1 MAMPARARACRRPG
15 CTPLT
20 DTPCESDANPCTND
34 VCQNGVCHHPSPCDG
49 TNDPPCRAGTCD
61 PQQGCVFDDLPDGTN
76 CAANGC
82 TMHVCE
88 AGQCVTE
95 CDDSDPCTSDSCG
108 TSFCLNEEQ
117 PDFCPCTS
125 GGNPLPAGTRCVD
138 GNQCTHPDACNG
150 GGLCVGGPTED
161 DGNPCTVE
169 LDQGGICGH
178 LDGFVCPINC
188 SGVADGTLC
197 SDLNACTTG
206 ICQGQTC
213 VSTPITCDEPSCG
226 GTETCQ
232 PFTGCQQVT
241 FGDACEDDGNPCT
254 EGRCD
259 PELGCVQ
266 DPLTGTPCGS
276 DADVCTTD
284 VCNAGT
290 CTHPPV
296 ACDDHV
302 SCTVDACGDPAGCTH
317 APDDAACDDG
327 DPCTDDAC
335 DATAGCQHVPVDCDD
350 GDACTADSC
359 NASGVCEHADACAV
373 DDFKCY
379 RAKKTPG
386 TSTPLPVAGVAVEDA
401 FGSLTVDVKKGTAL
415 CAPASTDG
423 GDPSA
428 PSHAGHLAGYQI
440 KAAAGSPKFARRTG
454 LHVTNALGTLVVDAR
469 TRQTLL
475 APSAKSLT
483 APPGDLV
490 PPTPDDYECYGV
502 KVSPGT
508 QPFQPIASAHARRSV
523 RRRDRRREEAAPALQ
538 PGERRRPRSDRAE
551 PCDAAPLLPDQGGL
565 RDGQAPEDRQRAR
578 EEPVRRPDARP
589 DRIARALPA
598 VDGGAVA
605 STRARRVMRNP
616 GSGTGGTGAAA
627 AGRKRASRPAA
638 SAGVT
643 DSACG
648 CRSRKPPAVRRGS

>member
-1 MAMPARARACRRPG
+1 M
-15 CTPLT
+15 
-20 DTPCESDANPCTND
+20 
-34 VCQNGVCHHPSPCDG
+34 
-49 TNDPPCRAGTCD
+49 
-61 PQQGCVFDDLPDGTN
+61 
-76 CAANGC
+76 
-82 TMHVCE
+82 
-88 AGQCVTE
+88 
-95 CDDSDPCTSDSCG
+95 
-108 TSFCLNEEQ
+108 SFCLNEEQ
-117 PDFCPCTS
+117 PSFCPCTS

-138 GNQCTHPDACNG
+138 GDQCTHPDACNG

-206 ICQGQTC
+206 TCQGQTC

-259 PELGCVQ
+259 PDLGCVQ

-284 VCNAGT
+284 VCKAGT

-296 ACDDHV
+296 ACDDQV
-302 SCTVDACGDPAGCTH
+302 ACTVDACSDPAGCTH

-335 DATAGCQHVPVDCDD
+335 HATAGCQHVPVDCDD

-379 RAKKTPG
+379 RAKKTSG

-423 GDPSA
+423 GDPAA

-440 KAAAGSPKFARRTG
+440 KAAAGSPKFVRRTG
-454 LHVTNALGTLVVDAR
+454 LHVTNAFGTLVVDAR

-490 PPTPDDYECYGV
+490 PPTPDYYECYGV

-508 QPFQPIASAHARRSV
+508 QPFQPIASATLDDQFGAETVVVKKPLRLCN
-523 RRRDRRREEAAPALQ
+523 PAN
-538 PGERRRPRSDRAE
+538 
-551 PCDAAPLLPDQGGL
+551 
-565 RDGQAPEDRQRAR
+565 
-578 EEPVRRPDARP
+578 
-589 DRIARALPA
+589 
-598 VDGGAVA
+598 VDGRDPTAPSHATRLLCYQIKVA
-605 STRARRVMRNP
+605 SGTAKLPKTGNVHVKNP
-616 GSGTGGTGAAA
+616 FGDQTLDLSGSRELCLPSTVA
-627 AGRKRASRPAA
+627 P
-638 SAGVT
+638 
-643 DSACG
+643 
-648 CRSRKPPAVRRGS
+648 